1 MSDAD
6 DMKSPNSLIERNPSE
21 ESETPIKRKR
31 GRPKKVVVEV
41 CTKQASTLCHSVVYH
56 MTKCSLSDSRVKL
69 PFICCMLFCSVKQQK
84 PTEENTDNPV
94 VKRKRGRPKGSKNKN
109 PKVSPSVVV

>member
-6 DMKSPNSLIERNPSE
+6 DMKSPNNVMERNQNDDT
-21 ESETPIKRKR
+21 ETPIKRKR

-41 CTKQASTLCHSVVYH
+41 CSKLWYSVVYR
-56 MTKCSLSDSRVKL
+56 MTECDLTESAHVKIL
-69 PFICCMLFCSVKQQK
+69 FICCMLFCSVKQQK

-109 PKVSPSVVV
+109 PKVSV